1 MSVFRTLPLGRILF
15 VIHVACRYRLASLLP
30 AHGLRPLAVLVQYL
44 VPSSWFTPR
53 GLSEGERLQ
62 RALDQLGPIFIKFG
76 QLLATR
82 RDLLP
87 PEWTDALARLQ
98 DQVAP
103 FPVAQARARIE
114 RELGQPIHAVFS
126 RFDDTPLASASIAQV
141 HSAALL
147 DGTEVVA
154 KIRRP
159 GLERIVERDL
169 AVMRFGA
176 TWLERLWRDAR
187 YFRPRRV
194 VDDYA
199 GIIQGELDLTAEA
212 HNSELMRRQFL
223 FSPLLFIPPIH
234 MQYTTARLLVMD
246 RIHGIPVNDIERI
259 RAAGIDPKQLAER
272 GVEIFFAQV
281 FRYNFFHA
289 DMHPGNIFVNP
300 DKPDSPQYLAVDC
313 AIAGHLSKDDLDVL
327 GRMVLAVMREDYTTL
342 VDVVIRAGWTTV
354 PVDRHRFERA
364 VRSIV
369 EPIRTMPLD
378 QLEFAPLVMK
388 LFDMARGFHIEAPV
402 QYILLMKTLVHIEG
416 LGRSIYPQLDI
427 WATGRP
433 LLESWMMDNYG
444 PSATLRKLQ
453 ARAPE
458 WAASLPEMPDMLRDA
473 LENLRRLPQQQQ
485 QLAARM
491 AEQQTHH
498 RRKLLGGIAGLGLL
512 ASPLLIT
519 GFWAGA
525 GAAAGALLLLAALR
539 R

>member
-1 MSVFRTLPLGRILF
+1 MSLIARIVYVVH
-15 VIHVACRYRLASLLP
+15 VICTYRLISLLP
-30 AHGLRPLAVLVQYL
+30 PHPARAPLLVLQYL
-44 VPSSWFTPR
+44 MPSSWFGPR
-53 GLSEGERLQ
+53 GLSEGERL
-62 RALDQLGPIFIKFG
+62 RAALEKLGPIFIKFG
-76 QLLATR
+76 QLMATR

-103 FPVAQARARIE
+103 FPVSEARARIE
-114 RELGQPIHAVFS
+114 TELGASIDSVFS

-141 HSAALL
+141 HSAALQ
-147 DGTEVVA
+147 DGTDVVV

-159 GLERIVERDL
+159 GLGHIVDRDL

-176 TWLERLWRDAR
+176 TWLERLWADAR
-187 YFRPRRV
+187 YFRPRQV

-199 GIIQGELDLTAEA
+199 VIIRAELDLSAEA

-234 MQYTTARLLVMD
+234 MQFTTPKMLVMD
-246 RIHGIPVNDIERI
+246 RIYGIPVNDIERI
-259 RAAGIDPKQLAER
+259 RAAGIDPKVLAER

-300 DKPDSPQYLAVDC
+300 EHPGSPQYLAVDC
-313 AIAGHLSKDDLDVL
+313 AIAGRLGPHDLQVL
-327 GRMVLAVMREDYTTL
+327 GRMVLAVMRADYSGL
-342 VDVVIRAGWTTV
+342 VDAVIRAGWSTA
-354 PVDRHRFERA
+354 PIDPQRFERA
-364 VRSIV
+364 VREIV
-369 EPIRTMPLD
+369 GPLVSQPLD
-378 QLEFAPLVMK
+378 KLEFAPLVMR
-388 LFDMARGFHIEAPV
+388 LFDTARSFHIEAPV
-402 QYILLMKTLVHIEG
+402 QYILLLKTLVHIEG

-427 WATGRP
+427 WRTGRP
-433 LLESWMMDNYG
+433 LLEAWMMEAYG

-458 WAASLPEMPDMLRDA
+458 WMAQLPEMPDLLRDA
-473 LENLRRLPQQQQ
+473 LENLRHLPYQQRQLEARL
-485 QLAARM
+485 
-491 AEQQTHH
+491 AEGQTRH
-498 RRKLLGGIAGLGLL
+498 RRKLLGGLGGLGLL
-512 ASPLLIT
+512 GAALALG

-525 GAAAGALLLLAALR
+525 TTAGGALLVLWALR